1 MNEFFQNFLT
11 QAREIWGKLS
21 PNQRF
26 GMVGATFLAV
36 AGMIALLIWV
46 QRPKYEVLYSGL
58 ADDDASS
65 IVMELQAQQIPYK
78 MDQNGTVILVP
89 SASVPETRLT
99 LAGKGLPRASGVGY
113 EIFDKANI
121 GVTDYVQKINYRRAL
136 EGELARSVETV
147 RSIDKARVHIV
158 IPEERLFSEDQ
169 NVPTASVMLKLK
181 PTAELEEMQIRGI
194 TNLVASAVE
203 GLETG
208 NITIID
214 SYGNML
220 SSVESV
226 DPMVKLTAHQLELR
240 QRMEDYL
247 TKKAQSALNGVLG
260 NGNAVVRVSAE
271 IDFKK
276 VDQTIRTFDPS
287 NTVVRGEQRGETVQS
302 NQKENS
308 STTSETTVTNFE
320 VNETTM
326 HEVQQ
331 AGSIHRLT
339 VAVFVNHMT
348 QITQTSDGQEQVQRV
363 ARDQAN
369 LDNISAMV
377 RNSVGYDPLRN
388 DVVTISQFDFDTS
401 DIDEQRQALEQ
412 AERREFWYG
421 VSQKVLLVISIL
433 IFVLFAR
440 SLLRSLKILPPK
452 EAAEEGIDTA
462 VPIEEEISME
472 AQKRAQIQEQVL
484 IFAKEKP
491 ANVAKLIK
499 TWMVDEESGDME

>member
-11 QAREIWGKLS
+11 QAREVWGKLS

-26 GMVGATFLAV
+26 AMVGVTFLTI

-58 ADDDASS
+58 GEDDANN
-65 IVMELQAQQIPYK
+65 IILELQTQKVPYK
-78 MDQNGTVILVP
+78 VDQNGTVILVP
-89 SASVPETRLT
+89 STNVPETRLT

-113 EIFDKANI
+113 EIFDKVNI
-121 GVTDYVQKINYRRAL
+121 GVTDFVQRLNYRRAL
-136 EGELARSVETV
+136 EGELARSIETIRAV
-147 RSIDKARVHIV
+147 DKARVHIV

-169 NVPTASVMLKLK
+169 KSPTASVMLKLR
-181 PTAELEEMQIRGI
+181 PTEKLEEKQIQGVL
-194 TNLVASAVE
+194 NLVATSIE
-203 GLETG
+203 GLAPE

-220 SSVESV
+220 SQVESV

-247 TKKAQSALNGVLG
+247 TKKVQSLLNGVLG
-260 NGNAVVRVSAE
+260 QGNAVVRVSAE

-276 VDQTIRTFDPS
+276 MDQTIRQFDPA
-287 NTVVRGEQRGETVQS
+287 NVVVRGEQREETVQT
-302 NQKENS
+302 NNTDNS
-308 STTSETTVTNFE
+308 STTRESAITNFE
-320 VNETTM
+320 MNETTL

-331 AGSIHRLT
+331 AGSIRRLT
-339 VAVFVNHMT
+339 VAVFVN
-348 QITQTSDGQEQVQRV
+348 QVQQTTVDANGDEVVQRV
-363 ARDQAN
+363 PRDQSD
-369 LDNISAMV
+369 LDNINQIV
-377 RNSVGYDPLRN
+377 QNSVGYDPVRG
-388 DVVTISQFDFDTS
+388 DQVAISQFNFDTS
-401 DIDEQRQALEQ
+401 QVDEERRSLEQ

-421 VSQKVLLVISIL
+421 VAQKLLLVISIL

-452 EAAEEGIDTA
+452 EAAEEGIESA
-462 VPIEEEISME
+462 VPIEEEISLE

-499 TWMVDEESGDME
+499 TWMVEEDSGER